1 MVPDDET
8 SELRNASQVDLLWLL
23 VVTTVF
29 LIFAS
34 FLVGTGIAAEMLH
47 DLRDWYAGDTWI
59 VITAALAAMACA
71 LPGVFL
77 VLRRQSMMGDALS
90 HTVLP
95 GIVLAFLFAH
105 TLLATGWITSQTY
118 GSIFHF
124 ALFSGAVII
133 GIASAL
139 MTEWL
144 QKHGGVESSA
154 ALGVVF
160 TTFFAIGLIL
170 IRKYANVVHI
180 DPDCVLYGA
189 VEVVG
194 AEPGI
199 PTATMTVGAIV
210 LINLLLVGIFYKELA
225 LCSFDPSLATS
236 LGFKAAWVHYV
247 LMGITAA
254 TLVAVFQIVG
264 SILVIAMLIVPATT
278 ARLLTDRLSIM
289 IVLSLCIA
297 GLSALLGHV
306 LALTL
311 PPIVFQPMGFE
322 TVTEGS
328 ASTSGMMALACGIL
342 FVTALL
348 FAPRHGLASKFL
360 HRSRLTIRIAAEDL
374 LGLLYRLQEREP
386 GKPKVSQSTVDMFAQ
401 KAGVSPLLRRVA
413 MFRLQQIGQVA
424 VDEIG
429 YNLTDR
435 GKRAAQELVRSH
447 RLWEAFMAKH
457 FELPDDHLH
466 ESASRVEHFLDSSL
480 REKLAGE
487 LEEPGQDPHGKDIP
501 PESESTKP

>member
-1 MVPDDET
+1 MF
-8 SELRNASQVDLLWLL
+8 N
-23 VVTTVF
+23 
-29 LIFAS
+29 
-34 FLVGTGIAAEMLH
+34 
-47 DLRDWYAGDTWI
+47 DLRDWYSGDTWI

-105 TLLATGWITSQTY
+105 TLLVNSWISKETY

-124 ALFSGAVII
+124 ALFAGAVVI

-139 MTEWL
+139 VTEWL
-144 QKHGGVESSA
+144 RNLGRVESSA

-180 DPDCVLYGA
+180 DPDCVLYGT

-194 AEPGI
+194 AEQGI
-199 PTATMTVGAIV
+199 PAATLTVGAIMLV
-210 LINLLLVGIFYKELA
+210 NLLLVGIFYKELSI
-225 LCSFDPSLATS
+225 CSFDPSLATS
-236 LGFKAAWVHYV
+236 LGFKATWVHYV

-278 ARLLTDRLSIM
+278 ARFLTDRLSTTIA
-289 IVLSLCIA
+289 LSLCIA
-297 GLSALLGHV
+297 ALSALLGHV

-311 PPIVFQPMGFE
+311 PPIIFQPLGFD
-322 TVTEGS
+322 TVTAGS

-342 FVTALL
+342 FVAAML
-348 FAPRHGLASKFL
+348 FAPRHGLAIRFL
-360 HRSRLTIRIAAEDL
+360 EQCRLTMRIAAEDI
-374 LGLLYRLQEREP
+374 LGLLYRLEEREQ
-386 GKPKVSQSTVDMFAQ
+386 GEPKVSETTIDSVAQ
-401 KAGVSPLLRRVA
+401 KAGVSPLLRRLA
-413 MFRLQQIGQVA
+413 MFRLQRNGQVT
-424 VDEIG
+424 VDKTG
-429 YNLTDR
+429 YCLTER
-435 GKRAAQELVRSH
+435 GKIAAQELVRSH

-466 ESASRVEHFLDSSL
+466 EAASRVEHFLDSNL

-487 LEEPGQDPHGKDIP
+487 LDEPGQDPHGQSIP